1 MIGRGLLADR
11 LDGSICDQRVVVE
24 FLGGIGRLEGCGFD
38 SVLGVCRVLV
48 FRVLVI
54 PTFGFVRFDAP
65 GFRIVGIPMTNMENL
80 SKRLGVVP
88 LRFEMLRQTD
98 RVGGPFAE
106 VGLQIIDPEGLRP

>member
-11 LDGSICDQRVVVE
+11 LDGCIRDQRVVVE
-24 FLGGIGRLEGCGFD
+24 FLGGIGRLEGCGFG

-54 PTFGFVRFDAP
+54 PSFGFVRFDAP
-65 GFRIVGIPMTNMENL
+65 GFRIVVVSMPNMENL
-80 SKRLGVVP
+80 SERLGVVP
-88 LRFEMLRQTD
+88 LGFEMLRQAD
-98 RVGGPFAE
+98 RFGEPFAE